1 MKTLKRML
9 AVMLAVVM
17 MMGLGVTSMAATPS
31 ADGEITVPVKVEV
44 VGLPSNY
51 TGAATVG
58 VLYDGNVT
66 LSEDDNPTAM
76 DFIDATGLTIGKST
90 NGDYITSIN
99 GLGSIDVEYTSN
111 SYKGYSWMIDMK
123 AGNSVTT
130 QGTKPSWAAVA
141 PEANA
146 WFESPLAA
154 TNVAMSG
161 SQYFPYDY
169 SNQSAGGFTTSVEG
183 IYVKYVLT
191 ETTW

>member
-31 ADGEITVPVKVEV
+31 KGKITVPVTVEV
-44 VGLPSNY
+44 VGLPSSY
-51 TGAATVG
+51 TGNVKEG
-58 VLYDGNVT
+58 VLYSGDVT
-66 LSEDDNPTAM
+66 LNANTQPTAM
-76 DFIDATGLTIGKST
+76 DFIDATDLTIEKST

-99 GLGSIDVEYTSN
+99 GLSSIDVEYTSN

-123 AGNSVTT
+123 AGDSVTT
-130 QGTKPSWAAVA
+130 EGTKPSWAAAA

>member
-1 MKTLKRML
+1 M
-9 AVMLAVVM
+9 
-17 MMGLGVTSMAATPS
+17 
-31 ADGEITVPVKVEV
+31 
-44 VGLPSNY
+44 
-51 TGAATVG
+51 
-58 VLYDGNVT
+58 LYDGNVT

-130 QGTKPSWAAVA
+130 QGIKPSWAAAA

>member
-58 VLYDGNVT
+58 VLY
-66 LSEDDNPTAM
+66 
-76 DFIDATGLTIGKST
+76 ATGLTIGKST

-130 QGTKPSWAAVA
+130 QGTKPSWAAAA
-141 PEANA
+141 PEENA

>member
-51 TGAATVG
+51 TGTATVG

-76 DFIDATGLTIGKST
+76 DFIGAKAA
-90 NGDYITSIN
+90 
-99 GLGSIDVEYTSN
+99 
-111 SYKGYSWMIDMK
+111 KG
-123 AGNSVTT
+123 
-130 QGTKPSWAAVA
+130 
-141 PEANA
+141 
-146 WFESPLAA
+146 
-154 TNVAMSG
+154 
-161 SQYFPYDY
+161 
-169 SNQSAGGFTTSVEG
+169 
-183 IYVKYVLT
+183 
-191 ETTW
+191 

>member
-51 TGAATVG
+51 TGTATVG

-111 SYKGYSWMIDMK
+111 SYKEQNLHGLLQRQRQIL
-123 AGNSVTT
+123 GLN
-130 QGTKPSWAAVA
+130 
-141 PEANA
+141 
-146 WFESPLAA
+146 LH
-154 TNVAMSG
+154 
-161 SQYFPYDY
+161 
-169 SNQSAGGFTTSVEG
+169 
-183 IYVKYVLT
+183 
-191 ETTW
+191 